1 MNSTTLSLPQRPAH
15 AASSVHPNSTR
26 YLYSACALSLLGL
39 TFLGFRN
46 FYLHGQTARGAE
58 LVPSTK
64 GLLVAHGLAMT
75 LWILLF
81 AVQPLLIAGRKRK
94 LHMTLGIFGA
104 ALAVCIVPLGVWTA
118 IAMAKAEPLA
128 IHSGGLNARQFLV
141 VQFNSLLMFATFVTA
156 GIVNRRRPEIHRPM
170 LFLATLA
177 TMGAVFGRIAPLRQ
191 LVAGTAWSTSFGPYF
206 FPLIVGLVFLA
217 TTTAL
222 TRAFDRWLTGGL
234 AMLIVA
240 DALAMKVGT
249 TSTWEQIGRLIV
261 R

>member
-1 MNSTTLSLPQRPAH
+1 MKTTTLTLPHRPTR
-15 AASSVHPNSTR
+15 AASSAQPNSAR
-26 YLYSACALSLLGL
+26 YLYSGCALLLLGL

-46 FYLHGQTARGAE
+46 FYLHGQTARGAD
-58 LVPSTK
+58 LVASTK
-64 GLLVAHGLAMT
+64 GLLIAHGVAMT
-75 LWILLF
+75 LWIVLF
-81 AVQPLLIAGRKRK
+81 AVQPLLIAGRKRR
-94 LHMTLGIFGA
+94 LHMSLGIFGA
-104 ALAVCIVPLGVWTA
+104 ALAACIVPLGVCA
-118 IAMAKAEPLA
+118 AVAMAKAEPLA
-128 IHSGGLNARQFLV
+128 MHSGGLNARQFLV

-217 TTTAL
+217 TKTAL

-234 AMLIVA
+234 AMLVVIDLV
-240 DALAMKVGT
+240 AMKIARTDFWASIG
-249 TSTWEQIGRLIV
+249 QILV